1 MESNTFKS
9 VTFGGFDKQDVIRY
23 IENSAREHK
32 DELARLQNET
42 EALRQDNDALSAQ
55 NTELAAKCE
64 QLEARVKALEASTQ
78 EQQQAYAQL
87 QQTSAAQAAELEPL
101 RSSAAELEILK
112 AEARAFR
119 AEAESYRQFRNRI
132 GDIEC
137 DARKRAAAL
146 EEETLSAML
155 NMVAEFNT
163 KYQELSRTFDV
174 TSSYVSN
181 ELRKIDV
188 ILTQLPRALDQ
199 LGNELNTLETTLRTD
214 KAE

>member
-32 DELARLQNET
+32 DELARLQNEI
-42 EALRQDNDALSAQ
+42 ESLRQDNDALNAQ
-55 NTELAAKCE
+55 NTELASKCNE
-64 QLEARVKALEASTQ
+64 LEVEVKTLESGKQ
-78 EQQQAYAQL
+78 EQQDAYTQL
-87 QQTSAAQAAELEPL
+87 LQTSAAQAAELEPL
-101 RSSAAELEILK
+101 RAAAAELETLK
-112 AEARAFR
+112 AEAQAFR

-146 EEETLSAML
+146 EAETLTSML
-155 NMVAEFNT
+155 NMVADFNT
-163 KYQELSRTFDV
+163 KYQELSRTFNA
-174 TSSYVSN
+174 TSNYVSC

-199 LGNELNTLETTLRTD
+199 LGTELNTLENTLRTD

>member
-1 MESNTFKS
+1 MASNTFKS

-23 IENSAREHK
+23 IENSAKEHK
-32 DELARLQNET
+32 DELTRLQNET
-42 EALRQDNDALSAQ
+42 NALRQDNNALNAQ
-55 NTELAAKCE
+55 NAELAAKCE
-64 QLEARVKALEASTQ
+64 QLEARVKALEASSQ
-78 EQQQAYAQL
+78 EQQRAYTQL

-101 RSSAAELEILK
+101 RSTAADLEALK
-112 AEARAFR
+112 AEAHSFR
-119 AEAESYRQFRNRI
+119 SEAESYRQFRNRI

-146 EEETLSAML
+146 EEETLSSML

-163 KYQELSRTFDV
+163 KYKELSTAFDV
-174 TSSYVSN
+174 TSSYVSS

-214 KAE
+214 KSE

>member
-32 DELARLQNET
+32 DELTRLQNEI

-55 NTELAAKCE
+55 NTELASKCE
-64 QLEARVKALEASTQ
+64 QLEARVKTLDTTNE
-78 EQQQAYAQL
+78 EQQSAYAQL
-87 QQTSAAQAAELEPL
+87 QQKTAAQAAELEAL
-101 RSSAAELEILK
+101 RTSAAELEALK
-112 AEARAFR
+112 AEAHAFR

-146 EEETLSAML
+146 EEETMASML
-155 NMVAEFNT
+155 TMVSDFNT
-163 KYQELSRTFDV
+163 KYQELSRTFDT
-174 TSSYVSN
+174 TSNYVSS

-199 LGNELNTLETTLRTD
+199 LGTELNTLENTLRTD